1 MTTTTTGAFQVYNKP
16 RSILK
21 NNLTSSIDESSLL
34 DRMPYSSTRIN
45 LPADGVLKQ
54 TSVTPKRRSSAIS
67 LSSILPRRKS
77 LQTTALATRRQ
88 SLWMNIAKNPSITD
102 DIQTSILPL
111 QPHPASLIRK
121 KILRVLLVISYLI
134 SISLFA
140 VALATFYGFFWSGY
154 SRVETST
161 VRSVRTSVRSLI
173 SLTSNSTV
181 VHLNSQKED
190 VI

>member
-111 QPHPASLIRK
+111 QPNPVSLIRK